1 VSIIGLQFEYFVYCN
16 LGYKNLTKICIL
28 CFRTPSRVS
37 PKIDGKDI
45 DLYLL
50 YVLVTAQGGWVKVSL
65 FNCVL
70 MLFKSTVFEIRIQVL
85 NERNSSRQ
93 VNNRGNMLRIRAK
106 IVVLGPIILN
116 FNCSFIKTK
125 KFVLLI

>member
-1 VSIIGLQFEYFVYCN
+1 M
-16 LGYKNLTKICIL
+16 

-65 FNCVL
+65 FDFV
-70 MLFKSTVFEIRIQVL
+70 
-85 NERNSSRQ
+85 
-93 VNNRGNMLRIRAK
+93 G
-106 IVVLGPIILN
+106 
-116 FNCSFIKTK
+116 
-125 KFVLLI
+125 KFYSAMSYENV

>member
-1 VSIIGLQFEYFVYCN
+1 M
-16 LGYKNLTKICIL
+16 KKKCIL

-65 FNCVL
+65 FNFVL
-70 MLFKSTVFEIRIQVL
+70 MLFIKGV
-85 NERNSSRQ
+85 RNSNASLMYM
-93 VNNRGNMLRIRAK
+93 NEIHFGTGK
-106 IVVLGPIILN
+106 
-116 FNCSFIKTK
+116 
-125 KFVLLI
+125 

>member
-1 VSIIGLQFEYFVYCN
+1 LFYKLQQVY
-16 LGYKNLTKICIL
+16 KTTKRIM

-65 FNCVL
+65 FDFV
-70 MLFKSTVFEIRIQVL
+70 
-85 NERNSSRQ
+85 
-93 VNNRGNMLRIRAK
+93 G
-106 IVVLGPIILN
+106 
-116 FNCSFIKTK
+116 
-125 KFVLLI
+125 KFYSAMSYENV